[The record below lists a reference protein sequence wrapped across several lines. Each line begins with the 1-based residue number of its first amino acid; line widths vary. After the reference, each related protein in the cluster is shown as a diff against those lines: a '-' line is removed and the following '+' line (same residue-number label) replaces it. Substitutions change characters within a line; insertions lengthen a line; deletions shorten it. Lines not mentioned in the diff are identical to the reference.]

1 MLLKKQIKTWL
12 LQLAFALM
20 VASWSTTIAA
30 ATNSSSAGS
39 DIRLYALNCG
49 YIDVQD
55 MASFSNTNFYPHKE
69 RRLADPCFL
78 IKHPKGWLLWD
89 LGLGDQYVNHPTED
103 KKHQIVITVPV
114 SLVTQL
120 KQLGLTPN
128 DIQYVAFSHTHFDH
142 TGNVGLFPNAT
153 FIMQKTEYEYTQQ
166 KPLSSAVTDDLFS
179 ILKNK
184 RKTLLTGDYDVFGDG
199 TVQILST
206 PGHTPGHESLKLQ
219 LPKRGVVIL
228 SGDLY
233 HTREAYLHK
242 LVPTFNT
249 SEADTLSSM
258 RRIDSILQDT
268 HGQLIV
274 QHDLGDFSS
283 LPKIPN
289 YY

>member
-1 MLLKKQIKTWL
+1 
-12 LQLAFALM
+12 
-20 VASWSTTIAA
+20 
-30 ATNSSSAGS
+30 
-39 DIRLYALNCG
+39 
-49 YIDVQD
+49 
-55 MASFSNTNFYPHKE
+55 
-69 RRLADPCFL
+69 
-78 IKHPKGWLLWD
+78 LWD

-103 KKHQIVITVPV
+103 KKHQIVINVPV
-114 SLVTQL
+114 SLVSQL

-142 TGNVGLFPNAT
+142 TGNIGLFPNAT
-153 FIMQKTEYEYTQQ
+153 FIMQKAEYKYTQQ
-166 KPLSSAVTDDLFS
+166 KPLSSAVTDGLFS

-184 RKTLLTGDYDVFGDG
+184 HKILLTGDYDVFGDG

-233 HTREAYLHK
+233 HTRDAYLHK

-258 RRIDSILQDT
+258 RRVDSILHDT

-283 LPKIPN
+283 LPKIPD